1 MVINYGARYGNMAR
15 FFMSIRKC
23 IANYGDKSFTNRTY
37 TISNE
42 FGLVAIAY
50 ADCAHDALDCA
61 VDAGLMGGHII
72 DDLMLSNLPEDTV
85 FAGNNGVPINT
96 DYLRIDEIRRR

>member
-1 MVINYGARYGNMAR
+1 MAR
-15 FFMSIRKC
+15 FFMSIRKY
-23 IANYGDKSFTNRTY
+23 IANYGDKPFTKRTY
-37 TISNE
+37 TICNE

-50 ADCAHDALDCA
+50 ADCAGDALDSA

-72 DDLMLSNLPEDTV
+72 DNFISLPDDAV

-96 DYLRIDEIRRR
+96 NYLRIDEIKRR

>member
-1 MVINYGARYGNMAR
+1 MAC
-15 FFMSIRKC
+15 FFMSIRKY

-50 ADCAHDALDCA
+50 ADCEGDALDCA
-61 VDAGLMGGHII
+61 VDAGLMEGHII
-72 DDLMLSNLPEDTV
+72 EDLLLSNLPEDTV
-85 FAGNNGVPINT
+85 FAGNNGAPINT

>member
-1 MVINYGARYGNMAR
+1 
-15 FFMSIRKC
+15 MSIKKY
-23 IANYGDKSFTNRTY
+23 IANYGDKSFTDRTY
-37 TISNE
+37 AISNE

-50 ADCAHDALDCA
+50 ADCAGDALDCA
-61 VDAGLMGGHII
+61 VDADLMRGHII
-72 DDLMLSNLPEDTV
+72 DDFISLPEDTV